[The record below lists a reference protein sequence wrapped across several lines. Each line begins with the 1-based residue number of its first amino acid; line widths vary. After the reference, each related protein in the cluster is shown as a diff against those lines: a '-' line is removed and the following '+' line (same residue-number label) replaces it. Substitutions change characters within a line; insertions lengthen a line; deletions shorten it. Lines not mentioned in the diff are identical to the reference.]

1 MTSLAVT
8 LVVILAQSPESPAFV
23 TDGGSIDA
31 QFEATTTPTTQR
43 LTPSVESRSTEQ
55 PRVPSPEV
63 PWYQRLSIGGF
74 ARVQVGYT
82 FPLQDEQLV
91 GGNGGFRV
99 ADFRLNLDFRPIDKL
114 TVYTSIELAA
124 PLVNPDDP
132 LTGRRIVELR
142 DAYVQYDLC
151 PGLLVRAGQFR
162 PPFDAEMLIAD
173 GTLPF
178 TSRSVLA
185 GGFSPPEAYGPRQPL
200 APDRQVGLQVGSK
213 RFGGPTFGIK
223 YAVGLFNGAGP
234 NQLFNDNNSVM
245 PVGRVV
251 LDVFETVSL
260 GLNASYNVVS
270 QGTRPNRLYTN
281 QVNYGFDVEA
291 HKTLVETHVVSAMFV
306 LLGRSSTYSFAGL
319 PAESAL
325 GLMGQVRYLHEL
337 SGLEAAMRLAYYEP
351 SSQQVSD
358 QVTELTAM
366 VGWRPFHLPFRVLA
380 QYTHRG
386 EEAAVGYANDSV
398 DLMLHAVW

>member
-8 LVVILAQSPESPAFV
+8 LVVILAQSPESTAV
-23 TDGGSIDA
+23 ALDGGSIDA
-31 QFEATTTPTTQR
+31 QFEATTTPNTER
-43 LTPSVESRSTEQ
+43 LTPSVESKSTEQ
-55 PRVPSPEV
+55 PRVPSNEV
-63 PWYQRLSIGGF
+63 PWYQRVSIGGF

-99 ADFRLNLDFRPIDKL
+99 ADFRLNLDFKPIDKL
-114 TVYTSIELAA
+114 TIYTSIELAA
-124 PLVNPDDP
+124 PLVTPEDP

-142 DAYVQYDLC
+142 DAYVQYDVC
-151 PGLLVRAGQFR
+151 SGLLVRVGQFR
-162 PPFDAEMLIAD
+162 PSYDAEMLMAD
-173 GTLPF
+173 GSLPF

-185 GGFSPPEAYGPRQPL
+185 SGFNPPDAYGPRQAL
-200 APDRQVGLQVGSK
+200 APDRQVGLQIGSK
-213 RFGGPTFGIK
+213 RFGGHTFGIK

-251 LDVFETVSL
+251 LDVFDTVSL

-270 QGTRPNRLYTN
+270 QGTRPNRLSTN

-291 HKTLVETHVVSAMFV
+291 HKTVLDAHVLSAMFV
-306 LLGRSSTYSFAGL
+306 MLGRSSTYSFAGL

-325 GLMGQVRYLHEL
+325 GVMGQLRYLHEP
-337 SGLEAAMRLAYYEP
+337 SGLEAAVRLAYYEP

-358 QVTELTAM
+358 EVTEFTAM
-366 VGWRPFHLPFRVLA
+366 LGWRPFRLPFRVLA

-386 EEAAVGYANDSV
+386 EDAAVGYANDSV